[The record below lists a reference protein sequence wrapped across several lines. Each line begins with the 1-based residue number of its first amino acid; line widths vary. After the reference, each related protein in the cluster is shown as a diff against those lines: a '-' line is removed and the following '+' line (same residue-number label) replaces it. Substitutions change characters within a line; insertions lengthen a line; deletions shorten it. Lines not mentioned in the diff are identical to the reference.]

1 MSKVAST
8 GATVFVCPF
17 CERTFDQPQSVCRNC
32 DSTVVVPLEDQSVY
46 DSILQMC
53 GTQRL

>member
-1 MSKVAST
+1 MSKAESADVS
-8 GATVFVCPF
+8 VFVCPF
-17 CERTFDQPQSVCRNC
+17 CERTFDQSRSVCPNC

-53 GTQRL
+53 GE

>member
-1 MSKVAST
+1 MSKVAPT
-8 GATVFVCPF
+8 GAAEFVCPF
-17 CERTFDQPQSVCRNC
+17 CERTFDQPRSVCLKC

-53 GTQRL
+53 EK

>member
-1 MSKVAST
+1 MSKVAPT
-8 GATVFVCPF
+8 GAAEFVCPF
-17 CERTFDQPQSVCRNC
+17 CERTFDQPRSVCLNC

-53 GTQRL
+53 EK